1 MEEQNAPIF
10 SQAKLE
16 YTNQLIDTL
25 TPHFFDGIKSIYD
38 EAKTVNN
45 VNKNQSITLLFRNF
59 LEKVPSWSNVIVET
73 ETDRIIKMTDCDWMD
88 DLITAVF
95 ISHTKILTSIGANPT
110 NANIDLVIPKTTNFI
125 HKCYINIAREMWKNP
140 YLFNEYIVASEY
152 QKNMRTV
159 EIIIKESME
168 NTIRQLLPIKE
179 ILKQHLDTYESNQ
192 AEVQKR
198 VDANNIRQMLLEEI
212 KNLNLVNP
220 KVEKE
225 ETKEEEE
232 DKMVVEENEEDQ
244 MEVDAGDKIILNE
257 QDNVVDDEDNIEDDY
272 VSVDEETIKKN
283 CENLEINTINEE
295 TYDNADIIDEKNKET
310 DGKDKTILEKFI
322 QTLVPDEDDDGD
334 SINEDLNNEKEVV
347 DTIEDILTPRKE
359 EKEEKKVEVE
369 EKEEEKKEEKKEEKN
384 EEVEEKKEEK
394 KEEKE
399 EEKEEKKEEKK
410 EEVEEK
416 EEKKEVEEKEE
427 KKVEEK
433 EEKKVEEKEVIS
445 VEKISDTE
453 TVDEFFNDI
462 SQLME
467 KKGALTINK
476 KPDKYTLF
484 DDAENSE

>member
-73 ETDRIIKMTDCDWMD
+73 ETDRIIKITDCDWMD

-225 ETKEEEE
+225 EKKEE
-232 DKMVVEENEEDQ
+232 DKMMVEENEEDQ
-244 MEVDAGDKIILNE
+244 MEVDAEDKIIINE

-283 CENLEINTINEE
+283 CDNLEINTINEE

-334 SINEDLNNEKEVV
+334 SINEDLNNDKEVV

-359 EKEEKKVEVE
+359 EKKVEEKKEEVEEKKVEEKKVEEKKVEVE
-369 EKEEEKKEEKKEEKN
+369 EKKEE
-384 EEVEEKKEEK
+384 V
-394 KEEKE
+394 
-399 EEKEEKKEEKK
+399 EEKK

-416 EEKKEVEEKEE
+416 KG
-427 KKVEEK
+427 
-433 EEKKVEEKEVIS
+433 EEKEVIS

>member
-73 ETDRIIKMTDCDWMD
+73 ETDRIIKITDCDWMD

-225 ETKEEEE
+225 EKKEE
-232 DKMVVEENEEDQ
+232 DKMMVEENEEDQ
-244 MEVDAGDKIILNE
+244 MEVDAEDKIIINE

-283 CENLEINTINEE
+283 CDNLEINTINEE

-334 SINEDLNNEKEVV
+334 SINEDLNNDKEVV

-359 EKEEKKVEVE
+359 EKK
-369 EKEEEKKEEKKEEKN
+369 
-384 EEVEEKKEEK
+384 VEEKKSLSLGTMLAA
-394 KEEKE
+394 KELELRKSHG
-399 EEKEEKKEEKK
+399 K
-410 EEVEEK
+410 V
-416 EEKKEVEEKEE
+416 KEVEAEMRVLLTHMEHQKSVEA
-427 KKVEEK
+427 KKVQKLE
-433 EEKKVEEKEVIS
+433 S
-445 VEKISDTE
+445 VLR
-453 TVDEFFNDI
+453 EFHRN
-462 SQLME
+462 
-467 KKGALTINK
+467 
-476 KPDKYTLF
+476 
-484 DDAENSE
+484 